1 MGRDRWR
8 KGQKRLLCLFDFAEK
23 VEVECGLALVESR
36 AKKTTTAITKLRKG

>member
-1 MGRDRWR
+1 MA
-8 KGQKRLLCLFDFAEK
+8 KRAKAFVKLCLFDFAEK